1 MKIVIIGCGW
11 LGQQLAAD
19 LVAQGHQVYASRRSG
34 SALVDLPAG
43 VTGFVLDLNIPA
55 DQHTVAA
62 ILHDA
67 IVICAVTPGRE
78 QKSQH
83 YIAALQQLATLATVA
98 GSRQIIH
105 FSSTGIYHGL
115 QGEVDETAAIQ
126 MTEPRVSLLW
136 QGEQALQ
143 QFQPAIT
150 LRLAGLMGPGRHPGR
165 FAAGKVLPDATAPVN
180 MLHAAD
186 IIAAVTLLLGVTP
199 CSGVFNLSCPSTLLR
214 QDFYQQAAVSAGTA
228 PAIFANESTKG
239 RKVNAEKFVRQFNFS
254 YRFTVASDALTYC
267 I

>member
-1 MKIVIIGCGW
+1 MKIAIIGCGW

-43 VTGFVLDLNIPA
+43 VTGFVLDLNTPS
-55 DQHTVAA
+55 DQHSLMPM
-62 ILHDA
+62 LHDA
-67 IVICAVTPGRE
+67 VVICAVTPGRE
-78 QKSQH
+78 QKSHH
-83 YIAALQQLATLATVA
+83 YTAALQQLATLATAA

-115 QGEVDETAAIQ
+115 HGEVDETASLHL
-126 MTEPRVSLLW
+126 TEPRVSLLW
-136 QGEQALQ
+136 RGELALQ
-143 QFQPAIT
+143 QFQPAVT

-165 FAAGKVLPDATAPVN
+165 FAAAKVLPDATAPVN
-180 MLHAAD
+180 MLHSAD
-186 IIAAVTLLLGVTP
+186 IIAAVTLLLDTTL

-214 QDFYQQAAVSAGTA
+214 QDFYQQAAVSAGAA
-228 PAIFANESTKG
+228 PAIFAKESAEG

-254 YRFTVASDALTYC
+254 YRFAAASDALAYC
-267 I
+267 N